1 MSRTRTEPREC
12 FVLFDTRTGMYWC
25 EGMRDERKRGWHLLR
40 TSDGVELGRQISYP
54 DQDDASRLANRFDA
68 WMRATKGRGVPL
80 AQWSPDIKARRGAK
94 RAAEIKTPNEWVSL

>member
-40 TSDGVELGRQISYP
+40 TSATTYP
-54 DQDDASRLANRFDA
+54 TRTESF
-68 WMRATKGRGVPL
+68 RALRAIKIDPPIRCRIQVHTIPL
-80 AQWSPDIKARRGAK
+80 AAPLLEHAF
-94 RAAEIKTPNEWVSL
+94 EHTPC